1 MNVMPMLLPALADA
15 VSSSSTPDLS
25 SATES
30 AKGAASDLK
39 AKAKSVLKG
48 NSALPN
54 SIATVADLN
63 ADVRGLSENYRDPAG
78 AIQQDKAAGGVIDQ
92 LAVCHMQ
99 YAGSLHCF
107 LNNSGMMVSPPL
119 RAGG

>member
-1 MNVMPMLLPALADA
+1 MLLLSVCVLADA

-78 AIQQDKAAGGVIDQ
+78 AIQQDKAAGGVKVKACNHGTCTM
-92 LAVCHMQ
+92 LHLYLKYPMFVFAACTVC
-99 YAGSLHCF
+99 
-107 LNNSGMMVSPPL
+107 
-119 RAGG
+119 

>member
-1 MNVMPMLLPALADA
+1 MLHCCNIVGGGQWHICSKGLMSCVSVSLFTADA
-15 VSSSSTPDLS
+15 VSSSSTLDLS

-39 AKAKSVLKG
+39 SKAKSVLKG

-63 ADVRGLSENYRDPAG
+63 ADVRGTAESYSDPAI
-78 AIQQDKAAGGVIDQ
+78 APVQDKIQGE
-92 LAVCHMQ
+92 L
-99 YAGSLHCF
+99 GSK
-107 LNNSGMMVSPPL
+107 P
-119 RAGG
+119 A